1 MRIFGTAWM
10 NASSWLAPKLLP
22 SHAVRNSRRFH
33 GGLTATAA
41 NARIP
46 GSCHPSPPA
55 KGSVSV
61 VMDLIPR
68 ARSALLLGIHLQSLH
83 PCAIRHRLVVEWPGF
98 AIDGWG
104 VGLALA
110 HHPPP
115 SSVAPIPSRCTTPGR
130 PPPPH
135 PWSNS
140 HMGGTAGM
148 YLSVPWPPGR
158 RKKGG

>member
-1 MRIFGTAWM
+1 
-10 NASSWLAPKLLP
+10 
-22 SHAVRNSRRFH
+22 
-33 GGLTATAA
+33 
-41 NARIP
+41 
-46 GSCHPSPPA
+46 
-55 KGSVSV
+55 
-61 VMDLIPR
+61 MDLIPR

-110 HHPPP
+110 HPPHHLSP
-115 SSVAPIPSRCTTPGR
+115 QFPAVAPLQGDRLTSPLE
-130 PPPPH
+130 
-135 PWSNS
+135 NS